1 MSNKKYLA
9 KIITKDPNGIQVI
22 SACCSEAK
30 VKVDEIKFL
39 KKNKIFLL
47 LIERLNREKNNN
59 EKIKSICKFE
69 FIDQVKSKNIDQNKK
84 DNTLELIAINLFKV
98 EEKFEIS
105 LLFKNKAFITLFTE
119 VLEVTLQDQESI
131 WWKLLV
137 IKIKMVLN
145 Y

>member
-1 MSNKKYLA
+1 MSNKKYFA
-9 KIITKDPNGIQVI
+9 KIIAKDPNGIQVI

-30 VKVDEIKFL
+30 VKIDEIKFL

-47 LIERLNREKNNN
+47 LIQRLNRENNN

-131 WWKLLV
+131 
-137 IKIKMVLN
+137 
-145 Y
+145 

>member
-9 KIITKDPNGIQVI
+9 KIIAKDPNGIQVI

-59 EKIKSICKFE
+59 EKIKGICKFE

-131 WWKLLV
+131 
-137 IKIKMVLN
+137 
-145 Y
+145 